1 MKFLKRLF
9 FATAVALVTGSQANA
24 GLILDITNVTLT
36 PGSGIGIDANEGTGT
51 LLGLSA
57 TADSPP
63 PMAELNNPGDFYTFS
78 AAHIQF
84 APPETNIRAAETDN
98 VGMTLTLT
106 FADPSI
112 GSVDLLL
119 NGTAT
124 PGPVG
129 DPSPDYSLV
138 FSAPVHILTSN
149 GGEFELSITSI
160 ALVSVANDNQCLMVT
175 VTLNQAPHVPE
186 PSSMALLGLGG
197 IGMAFAR
204 YRKRCTADV

>member
-1 MKFLKRLF
+1 MKLLKRLF
-9 FATAVALVTGSQANA
+9 FASVVALVTSGQVNA
-24 GLILDITNVTLT
+24 GLILDITNITLT
-36 PGSGIGIDANEGTGT
+36 PGSGIGTDANEATGT

-63 PMAELNNPGDFYTFS
+63 PTAELNNPGDFYTFS
-78 AAHIQF
+78 AGHIEF
-84 APPETNIRAAETDN
+84 APTETNILAAETDN

-112 GSVDLLL
+112 GSVDLFL

-124 PGPVG
+124 TGPVG

-138 FSAPVHILTSN
+138 FASPVHVLTTA

-160 ALVSVANDNQCLMVT
+160 ALVSTLNDNQCLMVT
-175 VTLNQAPHVPE
+175 VTLDHAPSLPE
-186 PSSMALLGLGG
+186 PSSMALFGLGG
-197 IGMAFAR
+197 IGMAVAR
-204 YRKRCTADV
+204 YRKRFATNV